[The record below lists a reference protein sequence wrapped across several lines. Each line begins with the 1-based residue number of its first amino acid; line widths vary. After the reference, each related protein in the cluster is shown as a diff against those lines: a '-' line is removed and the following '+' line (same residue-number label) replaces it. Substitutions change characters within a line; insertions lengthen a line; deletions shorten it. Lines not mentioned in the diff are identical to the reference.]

1 MVAKYEVE
9 TKFLGPSSPHEHE
22 LRVFNRTLTWT
33 AEGIEYEADQRHA
46 ELIVKGMEIENA
58 APAPTP
64 GATYTKKEAKAYED
78 SALMSNPDASAF
90 RGLAAKLNY
99 LSLDRADLQ
108 YAAKE
113 VAKKMAAPR
122 EADWAKLK
130 RVARY
135 LVGAPRL
142 VQIFC

>member
-1 MVAKYEVE
+1 M
-9 TKFLGPSSPHEHE
+9 L
-22 LRVFNRTLTWT
+22 NRTFRGT
-33 AEGIEYEADQRHA
+33 AEGVEYEADQLQA

-58 APAPTP
+58 APAPSP
-64 GATYTKKEAKAYED
+64 GVTYTKEEAKAYED
-78 SALMSNPDASAF
+78 SALMSKPDASAF
-90 RGLAAKLNY
+90 LGLAARLNY

-142 VQIFC
+142 VQIFCWQDLPAELHTFTDSA